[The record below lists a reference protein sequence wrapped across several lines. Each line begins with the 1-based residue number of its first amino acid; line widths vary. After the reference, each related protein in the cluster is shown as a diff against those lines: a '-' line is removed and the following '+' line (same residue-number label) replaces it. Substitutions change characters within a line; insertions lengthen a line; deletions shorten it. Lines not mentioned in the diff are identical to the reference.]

1 MNWPPVNALRF
12 ERAGRVLALMLVFWS
27 PFIGGPRLFSALL
40 AVMGGWLV
48 YRERAA
54 LFARPAVKRW
64 AVIFLLLW
72 IPVLLSILGSFKLS
86 HSLKIAASLPLYFLA
101 GVALIHSLRRDAG
114 RVWLA
119 TAIGLTLA
127 LWLVDGLVQYFL
139 GRDLIGVP
147 LTPDGRIVGAFGDNL
162 RLALL
167 LAVLAPVGLWLL
179 LPKGAVW
186 VIGAYLAGAFVA
198 LLSGSRMSLAM
209 LLLVAA
215 GVYWRATWR
224 HKLPYLLV
232 AAVAAAGLL
241 ALLSSH
247 PLVQER
253 LERTRA
259 IGDRSFIG
267 IDTAL
272 SGRLTIWET
281 AGRMIADR
289 PLTGVGAGAF
299 SAAYDRYAT
308 RPDDPFRSGGGFE
321 GGVYHAHQMYV
332 SIAAETGLIGLMA
345 VVAALF
351 LGVKW
356 YFAAPPERRRRAWP
370 FAFGLLVAVFPVNSQ
385 PVIYTHWWFPVL
397 LLLLCAS
404 LAALDPAADTSD
416 SETTRKP
423 HP

>member
-1 MNWPPVNALRF
+1 VSWLPANAIRF
-12 ERAGRVLALMLVFWS
+12 EQVGRVLALLLVFWS

-54 LFARPAVKRW
+54 LFVRPAMKHW
-64 AVIFLLLW
+64 AMIFLLLW
-72 IPVLLSILGSFKLS
+72 IPLLLSVPLSFKLS
-86 HSLKIAASLPLYFLA
+86 HSLKIVASLPLYFLA
-101 GVALIHSLRRDAG
+101 GVALIHSLRRDAD
-114 RVWLA
+114 RMWLA

-127 LWLVDGLVQYFL
+127 LWLVDGLAQYFF

-147 LTPDGRIVGAFGDNL
+147 LTPDGRIVGAFEDNL
-162 RLALL
+162 HLSLL

-179 LPKGAVW
+179 LPKGAAW
-186 VIGAYLAGAFVA
+186 VIGAYLAGGFVA

-224 HKLPYLLV
+224 YKLPFLIV
-232 AAVAAAGLL
+232 TAVAAAGLL
-241 ALLSSH
+241 ALVSSH

-259 IGDRSFIG
+259 IGDWSFTG

-299 SAAYDRYAT
+299 AAAYDRYAT

-332 SIAAETGLIGLMA
+332 SIAAESGLIGLVA
-345 VVAALF
+345 VLAALF

-356 YFAAPPERRRRAWP
+356 YFAAPPERRRQAWP
-370 FAFGLLVAVFPVNSQ
+370 FAFGLLVAVFPINSQ
-385 PVIYTHWWFPVL
+385 PVIYTLWWFPIL

-404 LAALDPAADTSD
+404 LAALEPDAEPSAHRQQAV
-416 SETTRKP
+416 
-423 HP
+423 

>member
-1 MNWPPVNALRF
+1 MLNAVRF
-12 ERAGRVLALMLVFWS
+12 EQIGRILALLLVFWS
-27 PFIGGPRLFSALL
+27 PFVGGPRLFSVLL
-40 AVMGGWLV
+40 AVMAGWLV

-54 LFARPAVKRW
+54 LFARPAMKRW
-64 AVIFLLLW
+64 SMIFLLLW
-72 IPVLLSILGSFKLS
+72 IPVLLSVPDSYKLS

-101 GVALIHSLRRDAG
+101 GAALIHSLRRDLD
-114 RVWLA
+114 RSWLA
-119 TAIGLTLA
+119 TGIGLTLA

-147 LTPDGRIVGAFGDNL
+147 LMPDGRVVGAFGDNL
-162 RLALL
+162 HLSLL

-179 LPKGAVW
+179 LPKGALW

-198 LLSGSRMSLAM
+198 LMSGSRMSLAM

-224 HKLPYLLV
+224 YKLPSLIV

-241 ALLSSH
+241 ALAANQ

-259 IGDRSFIG
+259 IGDWSFTG

-281 AGRMIADR
+281 AGRMLVDR
-289 PLTGVGAGAF
+289 PITGVGAGAF
-299 SAAYDRYAT
+299 AAAYDRYTT
-308 RPDDPFRSGGGFE
+308 RPDDPFRAGGGFD

-332 SIAAETGLIGLMA
+332 SIAAETGLIGLMS
-345 VVAALF
+345 VLTALF

-356 YFAAPPERRRRAWP
+356 YFAAPPERRRQAWP

-404 LAALDPAADTSD
+404 LAALDPADDSGD
-416 SETTRKP
+416 SETTRKS